1 MKLTSKKVYLAL
13 VLLASVL
20 WQPSH
25 HMIMSQGM
33 PMNFGIHALVTMIPF
48 LSFFLVLGK
57 AKWSQ

>member
-1 MKLTSKKVYLAL
+1 MKLTSRKVYLAL
-13 VLLASVL
+13 LLASVL

-33 PMNFGIHALVTMIPF
+33 SMHFGIHALVTIIPF
-48 LSFFLVLGK
+48 LSFLLVLGK

>member
-1 MKLTSKKVYLAL
+1 MKLTSRKIYLAL
-13 VLLASVL
+13 ALSASVL

-25 HMIMSQGM
+25 HMIMGQGM
-33 PMNFGIHALVTMIPF
+33 QMNFGVHALVTMIPF